1 MCVQHARGNQF
12 LLPQV
17 MNRLIAGATLEH
29 KGQTGAHVQHVTL
42 GNTK

>member
-1 MCVQHARGNQF
+1 MCVQYARGNQF

-17 MNRLIAGATLEH
+17 MNRLIALATLEQ
-29 KGQTGAHVQHVTL
+29 KARTGAHVQHVTL